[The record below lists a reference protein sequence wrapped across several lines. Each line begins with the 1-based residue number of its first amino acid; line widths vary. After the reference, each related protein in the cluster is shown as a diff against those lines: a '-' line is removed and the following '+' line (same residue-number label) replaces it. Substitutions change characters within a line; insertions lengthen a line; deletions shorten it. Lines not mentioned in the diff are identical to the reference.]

1 MLAIGALAAATGS
14 ASAGASTLEPSSLA
28 RAQTIRAQLDARYR
42 VLRGRGL
49 AVTEATS
56 TGVVESF
63 ALLTPDLLETRFLPA
78 DNGIYYAICP
88 VRATCPYPARRFAR
102 PAAELVPRRL
112 ALELALRTFL
122 ETSADVVAVSLPTP
136 RFILFVVEREEL
148 AREVDLAT
156 LAKALDRGPLQA
168 PSSSLEVVVD
178 RLTRPRIFVVLGLEP
193 TPSGRDTLAAVPRW
207 PTVSAGR
214 KHDAPLAADWFCDGA
229 LAPPGRGRAAV
240 GSSCFREREC
250 RDRRR
255 ALRGSVRALTRTVR
269 HLGDRGS
276 SLGCDVGGHEVV
288 HSRRGGVRFAG
299 RLLALERFWSGRAYG
314 RTHHRNGLR
323 RR

>member
-1 MLAIGALAAATGS
+1 MAWTPLRRSSSPRRGVIGSGTKPVRPHGRRRFEAWRRAEHVLGEGLKRGRKVKLKRVLLSGAAGAMAIGAWAAANGS

-42 VLRGRGL
+42 FLRSRGL

-63 ALLTPDLLETRFLPA
+63 ALLTPDLLETRLLPA

-136 RFILFVVEREEL
+136 RFILFVVGREEL

-156 LAKALDRGPLQA
+156 LAKALHRGPLQA

-178 RLTRPRIFVVLGLEP
+178 RLTRPRIFVVLGLEL

-207 PTVSAGR
+207 
-214 KHDAPLAADWFCDGA
+214 
-229 LAPPGRGRAAV
+229 
-240 GSSCFREREC
+240 
-250 RDRRR
+250 
-255 ALRGSVRALTRTVR
+255 
-269 HLGDRGS
+269 
-276 SLGCDVGGHEVV
+276 
-288 HSRRGGVRFAG
+288 
-299 RLLALERFWSGRAYG
+299 RL
-314 RTHHRNGLR
+314 
-323 RR
+323 